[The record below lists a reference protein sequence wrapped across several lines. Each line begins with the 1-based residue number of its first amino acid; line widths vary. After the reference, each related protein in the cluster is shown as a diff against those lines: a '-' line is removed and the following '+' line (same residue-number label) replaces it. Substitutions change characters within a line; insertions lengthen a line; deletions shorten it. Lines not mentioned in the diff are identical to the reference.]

1 MVTVK
6 KMQTFVTT
14 LASGQ
19 RTAKTI
25 ENVLLTLSSILS
37 SARKWGCGAIKYR
50 QLRFLICHCLEK

>member
-14 LASGQ
+14 LVTGQ

-25 ENVLLTLSSILS
+25 ENALLTLSSILS
-37 SARKWGCGAIKYR
+37 SARKWGYKVPTVA
-50 QLRFLICHCLEK
+50 LSDLSCLGK